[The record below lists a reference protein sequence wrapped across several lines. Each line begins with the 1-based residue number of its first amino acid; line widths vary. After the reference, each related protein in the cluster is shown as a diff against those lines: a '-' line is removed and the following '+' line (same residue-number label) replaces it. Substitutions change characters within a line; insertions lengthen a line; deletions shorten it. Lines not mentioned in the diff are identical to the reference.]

1 MYLGFGHYGATHG
14 SKWIRSQPDTDGWF
28 TLVMA
33 HGHQGTRQFLT
44 AMSTK
49 CTIISGMYTPLQN
62 VWHGSKSVVTFG
74 LIKILSHPC

>member
-14 SKWIRSQPDTDGWF
+14 SKWIRSQPDADGWF

-49 CTIISGMYTPLQN
+49 CTIISGMYIVHLTTISTRLGFLGN
-62 VWHGSKSVVTFG
+62 SG
-74 LIKILSHPC
+74 LLKQFT